1 MSNTMTGQAV
11 LVSATKLN
19 PNMGV
24 QQFALF
30 YEDGTPF
37 DPETAVPNASTTVK
51 GVVNQMPAQ
60 ADTAASDVAGL
71 VTAHN
76 ALLAK
81 LRTAGLLAV

>member
-1 MSNTMTGQAV
+1 MGVMTTQAV
-11 LVSATKLN
+11 LVSQGDLN
-19 PNMGV
+19 PNHTPQML
-24 QQFALF
+24 ALF

-37 DPETAVPNASTTVK
+37 DPETAAPVASTTVK

-60 ADTAASDVAGL
+60 ANTAASDVAGL

-81 LRTAGLLAV
+81 LRTAGLLAP